1 MPRKGKKF
9 EIAYKWLYDLDKD
22 KYKVTSPAYLYDS
35 FSERKREVD
44 VLIEFYDNNNI
55 NRKLAIECRDRKNVQ
70 DVMWIEQLQQKK
82 EDLSLDYIL
91 ATTTSDFTQ
100 SAIKK
105 AKKHGIIIEKA
116 ESFNI
121 NSIKEVTTNEFFYD
135 AFFFKFTFEELKF
148 LVRDKG
154 YIPLRDFIKQSNF
167 AEQMELLRD
176 LNKTYYLSIEPN
188 NFLKE
193 SKIKEEIFFQNNKD
207 NSILLNDTETI
218 ENNKYPLLFRMG
230 VILFDSKI
238 KITPFRLSLPLN
250 KSLSVFEV
258 EKKKNK
264 KYYAFFGNDEEYV
277 EVGYIGKNN
286 YSNIKLLKRKYL
298 RFAGANM
305 YINTIFPKI
314 KNDFKMNLN
323 EVVNNLLGEFDFS
336 KIL

>member
-1 MPRKGKKF
+1 MPRIGKNF
-9 EIAYKWLYDLDKD
+9 ELAYKWLYDLDKD
-22 KYKVTSPAYLYDS
+22 KYKVTSPAYLYDP

-44 VLIEFYDNNNI
+44 VLIEFYENSNI

-116 ESFNI
+116 ESFNM
-121 NSIKEVTTNEFFYD
+121 NSIKEVTTNEFFFD

-154 YIPLRDFIKQSNF
+154 HVPLREFIKQLNF
-167 AEQMELLRD
+167 IEQMELLKE
-176 LNKTYYLSIEPN
+176 LNKTYYFSIEPN
-188 NFLKE
+188 YFLKQ

-207 NSILLNDTETI
+207 NSILLNNTETI
-218 ENNKYPLLFRMG
+218 ENNKYPLLFRKG
-230 VILFDSKI
+230 VIFFDSKI

-258 EKKKNK
+258 EEKKNK

-277 EVGYIGKNN
+277 ELGYIEKNN

-305 YINTIFPKI
+305 HINTIFPKI
-314 KNDFKMNLN
+314 KSDFKMNLN
-323 EVVNNLLGEFDFS
+323 EIVNNLLGEFDFI
-336 KIL
+336 KVL